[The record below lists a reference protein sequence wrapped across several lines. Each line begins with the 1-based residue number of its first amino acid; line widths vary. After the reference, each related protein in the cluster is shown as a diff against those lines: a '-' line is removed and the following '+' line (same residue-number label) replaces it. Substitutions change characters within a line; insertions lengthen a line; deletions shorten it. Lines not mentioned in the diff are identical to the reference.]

1 MKKFLRIWI
10 IYASDMQILLKHF
23 IHFKCTSFKNHLKQ
37 EPELW
42 ISSNSTLKELSLLSK
57 CVIDIPSELIT
68 ECF

>member
-1 MKKFLRIWI
+1 MD
-10 IYASDMQILLKHF
+10 YASDMKILSEHF
-23 IHFKCTSFKNHLKQ
+23 IHFKCKSFKNHLKQ

-42 ISSNSTLKELSLLSK
+42 ISTLKELSLLSK

>member
-1 MKKFLRIWI
+1 MD
-10 IYASDMQILLKHF
+10 YASDMKILSEHF

-42 ISSNSTLKELSLLSK
+42 ISTLKELSLLSK
-57 CVIDIPSELIT
+57 CVIDIASELIT